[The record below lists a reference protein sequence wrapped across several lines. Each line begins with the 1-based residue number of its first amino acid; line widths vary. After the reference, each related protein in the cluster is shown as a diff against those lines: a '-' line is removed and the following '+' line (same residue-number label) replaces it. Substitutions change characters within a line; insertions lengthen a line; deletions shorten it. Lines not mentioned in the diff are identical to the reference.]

1 MKTMSE
7 AKAIIKESASN
18 TVIVSPP
25 LFVEWESRVQLSHEK
40 DYNTKTYL
48 IKANSRWI
56 FTGWNFLLGFM
67 LGAVSFIINI
77 YHRFIGNY
85 VKMMEVIDEK
95 LNSIKT

>member
-1 MKTMSE
+1 MSTTKV
-7 AKAIIKESASN
+7 ANITANDNASN

-25 LFVEWESRVQLSHEK
+25 LFVEWESQVQLSHEK

-67 LGAVSFIINI
+67 FETDSFLLNI

-85 VKMMEVIDEK
+85 VKMMEVIDK
-95 LNSIKT
+95 QLNSTKT